1 MAVEL
6 NKMSQVVEDAVREL
20 VRIFLH
26 RAHLEQCLIM
36 ESETSTERSETVC
49 KLIMPFDWSM
59 S

>member
-6 NKMSQVVEDAVREL
+6 NKMSQIVEDAVREL

-26 RAHLEQCLIM
+26 RAHLEQCL